1 MSGLERMHNKP
12 SWWPTVAN
20 GRGKLKECVIT
31 KLVAI
36 GDKPHSCKH
45 CHKRFAL
52 ACNLR
57 AHLKTHEGE
66 HQEKCTQCGKV
77 FPTSAKKLTHG
88 YCQPCYQSSNGIAL
102 TKKYASPTHDSE
114 RDDASS
120 PSKESPPD
128 HHVAIKREVTPTA
141 ELSSGSSPPPP
152 PPMLLGMLD
161 EVMLRYREAGG
172 LLPPSLSALRF
183 LEGSMPVLSQ
193 RN

>member
-1 MSGLERMHNKP
+1 MESIDVFSCVSSTCLEDRP
-12 SWWPTVAN
+12 FLS
-20 GRGKLKECVIT
+20 
-31 KLVAI
+31 
-36 GDKPHSCKH
+36 
-45 CHKRFAL
+45 
-52 ACNLR
+52 
-57 AHLKTHEGE
+57 E
-66 HQEKCTQCGKV
+66 HHEKCTQCGKV

-102 TKKYASPTHDSE
+102 TKKYPSPSHDSE
-114 RDDASS
+114 RDETSS
-120 PSKESPPD
+120 PNKESPPD
-128 HHVAIKREVTPTA
+128 HTTIKRETPPTT
-141 ELSSGSSPPPP
+141 ELSGGGSPPPP

>member
-1 MSGLERMHNKP
+1 MRIKLMLNNELTFQRSPEAEQR
-12 SWWPTVAN
+12 WDWTFD
-20 GRGKLKECVIT
+20 RG
-31 KLVAI
+31 
-36 GDKPHSCKH
+36 CKFIP
-45 CHKRFAL
+45 R
-52 ACNLR
+52 
-57 AHLKTHEGE
+57 TTSE
-66 HQEKCTQCGKV
+66 HHEKCTQCGKV

-102 TKKYASPTHDSE
+102 TKKYPSPSHDSE
-114 RDDASS
+114 RDETSS
-120 PSKESPPD
+120 PNKESPPD
-128 HHVAIKREVTPTA
+128 HQTTIKRETTPTT
-141 ELSSGSSPPPP
+141 ELSGGGSPPPP